1 MEWSTS
7 SAYTLVKA
15 AYVLSLRRT
24 FACNSCSMV
33 PEIYNVCVQREI
45 RQLPSN
51 VQTQPLSELAPFPSP
66 VPVTVI
72 CSTSPSLRRTC
83 AAVQI
88 AKTRRSG
95 DELISFRIPG
105 SLFLFLSLFF
115 GRWIGMSSQL
125 LSHWFILTS
134 QPAQHKLP
142 MVRAP
147 LLRAAVLGCVCV
159 CALAWEDP
167 LSMCCECLCVYVCDA
182 CVPGYC
188 TKTESG
194 FGNSIFN
201 ITTYI
206 IFHSSEK
213 SVQDSEPDAR

>member
-1 MEWSTS
+1 MGRNRPPVWSDPPS
-7 SAYTLVKA
+7 SAYTLAKA
-15 AYVLSLRRT
+15 AYVLSLRRA

-33 PEIYNVCVQREI
+33 PEICNVCVQREL

-51 VQTQPLSELAPFPSP
+51 VRSRNKTQPLSELAPFPSP

-115 GRWIGMSSQL
+115 GR
-125 LSHWFILTS
+125 
-134 QPAQHKLP
+134 
-142 MVRAP
+142 
-147 LLRAAVLGCVCV
+147 
-159 CALAWEDP
+159 
-167 LSMCCECLCVYVCDA
+167 
-182 CVPGYC
+182 
-188 TKTESG
+188 
-194 FGNSIFN
+194 
-201 ITTYI
+201 
-206 IFHSSEK
+206 
-213 SVQDSEPDAR
+213 